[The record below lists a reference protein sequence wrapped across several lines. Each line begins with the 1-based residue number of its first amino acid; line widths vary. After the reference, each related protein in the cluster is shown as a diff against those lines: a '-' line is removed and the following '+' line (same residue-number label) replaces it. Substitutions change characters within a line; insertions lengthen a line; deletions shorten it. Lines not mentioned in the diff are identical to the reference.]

1 MGFCFVTSRRKKIAI
16 RIMQKRIADFL
27 FSTRLMAV
35 LFIVYAVAM
44 ATGTIFD
51 AGQETSPTPYTREL
65 VYEAWWFELI
75 HLLFI
80 VNFVGNIWRFKLW
93 RKEKWSTLVFH
104 LAFIL
109 IIFGAAWTRYMG
121 FEGVMPIREGETQNT
136 FLSEK
141 TYLQVF
147 IDGERNGEPMRR
159 RLEPK
164 RLNLSKRLD
173 NSFDWETDFDGKPV
187 SISFSKFIDGAEEGL
202 IEDPNGKAQL
212 KIVEAGDGQ
221 RHEHYLEEGQV
232 SSIHNVLFAL
242 NNPTEGAINIGFDGE
257 NYTIQTPFAGSTRVM
272 ATQEDFEVAKDS
284 LQELKLR
291 ALYQVAGM
299 QFVFPEPVMKGK
311 NGIVEAFPKQK
322 GQQDA
327 LFVNIKTPDGQE
339 TVGLLGGKGFTN
351 QMVDAEIGD
360 LKFHLAYGSQ
370 AVELPFAIK
379 LNDFIVERYPGTTNA
394 YSSYE
399 SEITVIDGPEEQF
412 DYEIY
417 MNHVLD
423 HKGYRFFQASF
434 DPDELGTV
442 LSVNHDAVGTW
453 ITYIGYFLLY
463 LGLMI
468 ILFDKGSRFGDLK
481 VRLDKVKAKK
491 AKLTVLAVLFAIGG
505 TLNAQ
510 EQKVIVENGNTQ
522 VVDEQPQDFIPGTA
536 TIAEEEE
543 HQLPTKAEIDS
554 VLMANKVPAEEAAK
568 FGKLVIQDDSGRMM
582 PVNTFSS
589 LLLRKLSRSDKYEGL
604 TADQVFLSMVE
615 TPFFWYNV
623 DLIYVKPA
631 NDSLRGIIGVP
642 KDQKFVSALDFIDDM
657 GRNKLDPYITA
668 AYQAEVKNNFDKD
681 FIDIAE
687 RLGLLNRAVSGEIL
701 KIFPLIGDENNKWV
715 SYPELNEAGFKG
727 MDSLYTKQILPL
739 YFSALREGN
748 QSGDYSKAD
757 TFIKSIKSFQ
767 QKYGSEVMPSED
779 KIDAEVYYN
788 KHDIFTKL
796 YWMYMLASVVM
807 FIFVIIRIFKENR
820 FLKTMVGIC
829 GVAVLILF
837 GLHTLGLIWRWYISG
852 HAPWSNAYESILYVG
867 WATMFF
873 GLAFG
878 RKSSLTIASTAFV
891 AGFILWGASM
901 NWLNPAISNLQPVLD
916 SYWLMIHVAVIV
928 ASYGPFTLGMILGL
942 VSLLLILLTN
952 DKNKKRMDLNIREL
966 TIINEMAL
974 TVGLVMLTIGNF
986 LGGQWAN
993 ESWGRYWGWDPKE
1006 TWALISIMVYA
1017 FVIHM
1022 RLVPG
1027 LRGKWFFNLMAILAY
1042 GSILMTYFGVNFWL
1056 SGLHSYAS
1064 GDNILNLNRALIIF
1078 GCVIAFALIAYPKY
1092 KKYYKK

>member
-44 ATGTIFD
+44 ATGTILD

-65 VYEAWWFELI
+65 VYEVWWFELI

-121 FEGVMPIREGETQNT
+121 YEGIMPIREGETENT

-159 RLEPK
+159 KLEP
-164 RLNLSKRLD
+164 RRMNLSTRLD
-173 NSFDWETDFDGKPV
+173 NSFEWETDFDGKPV

-202 IEDPNGKAQL
+202 IEDPDGIAQL
-212 KIVEAGDGQ
+212 KIVEAGDGT

-232 SSIHNVLFAL
+232 SSIHNVLFSL
-242 NNPTEGAINIGFDGE
+242 NNPTEGAINIGYDGE

-272 ATQEDFEVAKDS
+272 ATQEDFEVAKDTV
-284 LQELKLR
+284 QELKLR

-299 QFVFPEPVMKGK
+299 QFVFPEPVLKGK
-311 NGIVEAFPKQK
+311 NGIIEAFPKQK
-322 GQQDA
+322 NQQDA
-327 LFVNIKTPDGQE
+327 LFVTIKTDEGQE
-339 TVGLLGGKGFTN
+339 TVGLLGGKGYNNPMT
-351 QMVDAEIGD
+351 DAEIGG
-360 LKFHLAYGSQ
+360 LKFHLAYGSK

-379 LNDFIVERYPGTTNA
+379 LNDFIAERYPGTTNA

-399 SEITVIDGPEEQF
+399 SEITVIDTPEEQF

-491 AKLTVLAVLFAIGG
+491 AKLSVLAVLFALGG

-510 EQKVIVENGNTQ
+510 EQKVIVENGNTK
-522 VVDEQPQDFIPGTA
+522 VVEEQPQDFIPGTA

-543 HQLPTKAEIDS
+543 HQMPTKMEIDS

-623 DLIYVKPA
+623 DLIYLKPA
-631 NDSLRGIIGVP
+631 NDSIRGIIGVP
-642 KDQKFVSALDFIDDM
+642 KDQKFVSALDFIDNM

-668 AYQAEVKNNFDKD
+668 AYQSEVKNNFDKD

-715 SYPELNEAGFKG
+715 SYPELNEAGYKG

-748 QSGDYSKAD
+748 QTGDYSKAD

-820 FLKTMVGIC
+820 FLKTMVGIS
-829 GVAVLILF
+829 GIAVLILF

-942 VSLLLILLTN
+942 VALLLILLTN

-1027 LRGKWFFNLMAILAY
+1027 LRGKWLFNLMAILAY

-1064 GDNILNLNRALIIF
+1064 GDNILNLNRALMIF
-1078 GCVIAFALIAYPKY
+1078 GGVVLFALIAYPKY

>member
-1 MGFCFVTSRRKKIAI
+1 
-16 RIMQKRIADFL
+16 MQKRIADFL

-35 LFIVYAVAM
+35 LFIVYAVAL
-44 ATGTIFD
+44 ATGTILD

-65 VYEAWWFELI
+65 VYETWWFELI
-75 HLLFI
+75 HIIFI
-80 VNFVGNIWRFKLW
+80 INFLGNIWRFKLW

-104 LAFIL
+104 LSFIL
-109 IIFGAAWTRYMG
+109 IIFGAAWTRYLG
-121 FEGVMPIREGETQNT
+121 YEGVMPIREGETQNT

-147 IDGERNGEPMRR
+147 IDGEKDGAPMRR
-159 RLEPK
+159 VLDPK
-164 RLNLSKRLD
+164 RLNLSPRLD
-173 NSFDWETDFDGKPV
+173 NSFEWETDFAGKPV
-187 SISFSKFIDGAEEGL
+187 TLSYSNFIDGAEEGL
-202 IEDPNGKAQL
+202 IEDANGLSQL

-221 RHEHYLEEGQV
+221 RHEHYIEEGQV
-232 SSIHNVLFAL
+232 ASIHNMLFAL
-242 NNPTEGAINIGFDGE
+242 NQPTEGAINIGYDGE
-257 NYTIQTPFAGSTRVM
+257 NYTIDTPFEGSTRVM
-272 ATQEDFEVAKDS
+272 ATQTDYDVAKDS
-284 LQELKLR
+284 VQELKLR
-291 ALYQVAGM
+291 ALYQLGGM
-299 QFVFPEPVMKGK
+299 QFVIPDPVMKGR

-322 GQQDA
+322 GQADA
-327 LFVNIKTPDGQE
+327 LFVTVKTEDGQE
-339 TVGLLGGKGFTN
+339 EIGLLGGKGFSN
-351 QMVDAEIGD
+351 EMVSTKIGD
-360 LKFHLAYGSQ
+360 LTFHMAYGSK
-370 AVELPFAIK
+370 AVELPFSIK
-379 LNDFIVERYPGTTNA
+379 LNDFIAERYPGTTNA
-394 YSSYE
+394 YSSYK
-399 SEITVIDGPEEQF
+399 SEVTVIDGPQTSF
-412 DYEIY
+412 DYDIF

-442 LSVNHDAVGTW
+442 LSVNHDMVGTW

-491 AKLTVLAVLFAIGG
+491 AKLTVIAILFALGG
-505 TLNAQ
+505 TTTFAQ
-510 EQKVIVENGNTQ
+510 EEHVIVENGNTK
-522 VVDEQPQDFIPGTA
+522 VVEQKPEDIIPGTA
-536 TIAEEEE
+536 TLEQEQHTA
-543 HQLPTKAEIDS
+543 PTKIQVDS
-554 VLMANKVPAEEAAK
+554 MLMANKVPAEEAAK
-568 FGKLVIQDDSGRMM
+568 FGKLVIQDDGGRMM

-589 LLLRKLSRSDKYEGL
+589 KLLRKLSRSDSYEGL

-623 DLIYVKPA
+623 DFIYIKKA

-642 KDQKFVSALDFIDDM
+642 KDQEFVSAIDFIDNM
-657 GRNKLDPYITA
+657 GRNKLDPYITS

-701 KIFPLIGDENNKWV
+701 KIFPLVDDENNKWV
-715 SYPELNEAGFKG
+715 SYPELNESGYKG

-739 YFSALREGN
+739 YFSALKEGN
-748 QSGDYSKAD
+748 ETGDYSKAD
-757 TFIKSIKSFQ
+757 TFLKSIKSFQ
-767 QKYGSEVMPSED
+767 EKYGSAVMPSQD
-779 KIDAEVYYN
+779 KVDAEVFYN

-796 YWMYMLASVVM
+796 YWMYLLASIVM
-807 FIFVIIRIFKENR
+807 FVFVIIRIFKDNT
-820 FLKTMVGIC
+820 FIKTMVRISG
-829 GVAVLILF
+829 GAVVLLF
-837 GLHTLGLIWRWYISG
+837 ALHTLGLIWRWYISG
-852 HAPWSNAYESILYVG
+852 HAPWSDAYESILYVG

-891 AGFILWGASM
+891 AALILWGASM

-942 VSLLLILLTN
+942 VSLLLMLLTN
-952 DKNKKRMDLNIREL
+952 SKNKTKMELNIKEL

-1027 LRGKWFFNLMAILAY
+1027 LRGRWFFNLMSILAY
-1042 GSILMTYFGVNFWL
+1042 GSIMMTYFGVNFWL

-1064 GDNILNLNRALIIF
+1064 GDNILNLNRAIGIF
-1078 GCVIAFALIAYPKY
+1078 IGVVVFALLAYPKY
-1092 KKYYKK
+1092 KKFYKK

>member
-1 MGFCFVTSRRKKIAI
+1 
-16 RIMQKRIADFL
+16 
-27 FSTRLMAV
+27 
-35 LFIVYAVAM
+35 
-44 ATGTIFD
+44 
-51 AGQETSPTPYTREL
+51 
-65 VYEAWWFELI
+65 
-75 HLLFI
+75 
-80 VNFVGNIWRFKLW
+80 
-93 RKEKWSTLVFH
+93 
-104 LAFIL
+104 
-109 IIFGAAWTRYMG
+109 
-121 FEGVMPIREGETQNT
+121 
-136 FLSEK
+136 
-141 TYLQVF
+141 
-147 IDGERNGEPMRR
+147 
-159 RLEPK
+159 
-164 RLNLSKRLD
+164 
-173 NSFDWETDFDGKPV
+173 
-187 SISFSKFIDGAEEGL
+187 
-202 IEDPNGKAQL
+202 
-212 KIVEAGDGQ
+212 
-221 RHEHYLEEGQV
+221 
-232 SSIHNVLFAL
+232 
-242 NNPTEGAINIGFDGE
+242 
-257 NYTIQTPFAGSTRVM
+257 M
-272 ATQEDFEVAKDS
+272 ATQTDYAVAKDS
-284 LQELKLR
+284 VQELKLR
-291 ALYQVAGM
+291 ALYQLGGM
-299 QFVFPEPVMKGK
+299 QFVIPDPVIKGT

-322 GQQDA
+322 GQADA
-327 LFVNIKTPDGQE
+327 LFVTVTTPDGQE
-339 TVGLLGGKGFTN
+339 TVGLLGGKGYN
-351 QMVDAEIGD
+351 NEMVSTDIGD
-360 LKFHLAYGSQ
+360 LKFHMAYGSLAQ
-370 AVELPFAIK
+370 ELPFSIK
-379 LNDFIVERYPGTTNA
+379 LNDFIAERYPGTTNV

-399 SEITVIDGPEEQF
+399 SEITVINGPQDTFEY
-412 DYEIY
+412 DIY

-442 LSVNHDAVGTW
+442 LSVNHDMVGTW

-491 AKLTVLAVLFAIGG
+491 AKLSVIAALIAFSG
-505 TLNAQ
+505 TALHAQ
-510 EQKVIVENGNTQ
+510 EQEVVVENGNTK
-522 VVDEQPQDFIPGTA
+522 VVEEQPEDFIPGTA
-536 TIAEEEE
+536 AIAEETQ
-543 HQLPTKAEIDS
+543 HTVPTTQQIDS

-568 FGKLVIQDDSGRMM
+568 FGKLVIQDDGGRMM

-589 LLLRKLSRSDKYEGL
+589 KLLRKLSRSDMYQGL

-623 DLIYVKPA
+623 DLIYLKPA

-642 KDQKFVSALDFIDDM
+642 KDQKYVSALDFIDNM

-668 AYQAEVKNNFDKD
+668 AYQAEVKNSFDKD

-701 KIFPLIGDENNKWV
+701 KIFPLVNDENNKWV
-715 SYPELNEAGFKG
+715 SYPELNESGFKG

-748 QSGDYSKAD
+748 ESGDFSKAD
-757 TFIKSIKSFQ
+757 TFLKSIKSFQ
-767 QKYGSEVMPSED
+767 EKYGSAVIPSQN
-779 KIDAEVYYN
+779 KVDAEVFYN

-796 YWMYMLASVVM
+796 YWMYLLASVVM
-807 FIFVIIRIFKENR
+807 FIFVIIRIFKDNR
-820 FLKTMVGIC
+820 FIKTMVRLSGLA
-829 GVAVLILF
+829 VAILF
-837 GLHTLGLIWRWYISG
+837 ALHTAGLIWRWYISG
-852 HAPWSNAYESILYVG
+852 HAPWSDAYESILYVG

-928 ASYGPFTLGMILGL
+928 ASYGPFTLGMILGI
-942 VSLLLILLTN
+942 VSLLLMLLTN
-952 DKNKKRMDLNIREL
+952 SKNKKRMELNIKEL

-1027 LRGKWFFNLMAILAY
+1027 LRGRWFFNLMAVLAY

-1064 GDNILNLNRALIIF
+1064 GDNILNLNKAICIF
-1078 GCVIAFALIAYPKY
+1078 AGVIVFALLAYPKY
-1092 KKYYKK
+1092 KKFYK

>member
-1 MGFCFVTSRRKKIAI
+1 
-16 RIMQKRIADFL
+16 MQKRIADFL

-44 ATGTIFD
+44 ATGTILD
-51 AGQETSPTPYTREL
+51 AGQETSPTPYTRE
-65 VYEAWWFELI
+65 VIYEAWWFELI
-75 HLLFI
+75 HLFFI
-80 VNFVGNIWRFKLW
+80 VNFIGNIWRFKLL

-121 FEGVMPIREGETQNT
+121 YEGIMPIREGETQNT

-147 IDGERNGEPMRR
+147 IDGDRNGEPMRR
-159 RLEPK
+159 KLEPM
-164 RLNLSKRLD
+164 RLNLSPRLD

-187 SISFSKFIDGAEEGL
+187 TLSFSKFIDGAEEGL
-202 IEDPNGKAQL
+202 IEDPGGIAQL
-212 KIVEAGDGQ
+212 KIVEAGDGT

-242 NNPTEGAINIGFDGE
+242 NNPTEGAINIGYDGE

-272 ATQEDFEVAKDS
+272 ATQEDFEVLKDS
-284 LQELKLR
+284 VQELKLR

-322 GQQDA
+322 NQQDA
-327 LFVNIKTPDGQE
+327 LFVTIKTAEEEE
-339 TVGLLGGKGFTN
+339 TVGLLGGKGYNNPMTD
-351 QMVDAEIGD
+351 VEVGD
-360 LKFHLAYGSQ
+360 LKFHLAYGSK

-379 LNDFIVERYPGTTNA
+379 LNDFIAERYPGTTNA

-453 ITYIGYFLLY
+453 VTYIGYFLLY

-481 VRLDKVKAKK
+481 RLLDKVKAKK
-491 AKLTVLAVLFAIGG
+491 AKLSVLAILFAVGA
-505 TLNAQ
+505 TLQAQ
-510 EQKVIVENGNTQ
+510 EQKVIVENGNTK
-522 VVDEQPQDFIPGTA
+522 VVEEQPQDFIPGTA
-536 TIAEEEE
+536 TLAEEETA
-543 HQLPTKAEIDS
+543 HQLPTKTQIDS
-554 VLMANKVPAEEAAK
+554 VLMANKVPAAEAAK

-589 LLLRKLSRSDKYEGL
+589 LLLRKLSRSDEYEGL
-604 TADQVFLSMVE
+604 TADQIFLSMVE

-623 DLIYVKPA
+623 DLIYLKPA
-631 NDSLRGIIGVP
+631 NDSIRGIIGVP
-642 KDQKFVSALDFIDDM
+642 KDQKYVSALDFIDNS

-748 QSGDYSKAD
+748 QTGDYAKAD

-779 KIDAEVYYN
+779 KIDAEVFYN
-788 KHDIFTKL
+788 NHDIFTKL
-796 YWMYMLASVVM
+796 YWMYLLASVVM
-807 FIFVIIRIFKENR
+807 FLFVIIRIFKDNR

-829 GVAVLILF
+829 GISVLILF

-878 RKSSLTIASTAFV
+878 RKSSLTIASTVFV

-928 ASYGPFTLGMILGL
+928 ASYGPFTLGMILGI

-952 DKNKKRMDLNIREL
+952 DKNRKRMDLNIREL

-1027 LRGKWFFNLMAILAY
+1027 LRGKWLFNLMSILAY

-1064 GDNILNLNRALIIF
+1064 GENILNLNRALMIF
-1078 GCVIAFALIAYPKY
+1078 GGVILFALIAYPKY
-1092 KKYYKK
+1092 RKYYKK